1 MDHQVCYLA
10 LFSWVYDMHEL
21 MTHPD
26 WTFTGSYSLPGTMP
40 LALSAWPWQKAQM
53 DLQIK
58 FWWVLFQERKPNFLS
73 SYHLHKNKD
82 SIDGLAQDC
91 CKFPWVNNGVA
102 AVLLWSINR
111 FHKIWTHFAVLCFH
125 FGVTIMPGSSKWFL
139 CPHPLC
145 SHGWHWSV
153 SYDCAMSVKK
163 TWGIWAKSRIAE

>member
-1 MDHQVCYLA
+1 MTKIMIGLVNSLASNRHQAIDEDQGCFMDHQVCYLA

-58 FWWVLFQERKPNFLS
+58 FWWVLFQERKPNFLR

-82 SIDGLAQDC
+82 SIGGLAQDC
-91 CKFPWVNNGVA
+91 CNSHELTMELLLSCCDPSIDSIKYEHILLCCVFIL
-102 AVLLWSINR
+102 VL
-111 FHKIWTHFAVLCFH
+111 
-125 FGVTIMPGSSKWFL
+125 P
-139 CPHPLC
+139 
-145 SHGWHWSV
+145 
-153 SYDCAMSVKK
+153 
-163 TWGIWAKSRIAE
+163 